1 VPSNRV
7 YKELFFVETVVGAV
21 GLCKSGKTLE
31 KQWKTGVESV
41 VEIIH
46 IFSG

>member
-7 YKELFFVETVVGAV
+7 YKELFFVETVVEAV
-21 GLCKSGKTLE
+21 GLCKSGKTPE

-46 IFSG
+46 IFSK